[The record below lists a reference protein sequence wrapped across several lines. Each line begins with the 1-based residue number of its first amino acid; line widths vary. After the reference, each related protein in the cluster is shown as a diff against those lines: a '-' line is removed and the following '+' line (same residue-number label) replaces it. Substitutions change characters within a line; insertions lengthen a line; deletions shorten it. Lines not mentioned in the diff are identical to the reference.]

1 MKRKFFLLP
10 FVALVL
16 GLVSCNEPEF
26 NSLVGCWSSKRF
38 TPDMWTVYHLKAD
51 ETGIV
56 EYNTP
61 DTCLTKEEFTW
72 RTMDEELFLIYEGG
86 ATDSFLY
93 SFDNSR
99 LHLYDSENRHYGSYH
114 KKRDCH

>member
-1 MKRKFFLLP
+1 
-10 FVALVL
+10 
-16 GLVSCNEPEF
+16 
-26 NSLVGCWSSKRF
+26 
-38 TPDMWTVYHLKAD
+38 MWTVYHLKAD

-86 ATDSFLY
+86 ATDSFFY

-99 LHLYDSENRHYGSYH
+99 LHLYDSENRLIGMEAQDYTEFGTNILSADLTGYTGAH
-114 KKRDCH
+114 KVKIMMWDSLNGMVPLTEFLPMEL

>member
-1 MKRKFFLLP
+1 MEGGSA
-10 FVALVL
+10 V
-16 GLVSCNEPEF
+16 
-26 NSLVGCWSSKRF
+26 KRF
-38 TPDMWTVYHLKAD
+38 RKVYLEISNVCNLSCSFCPGTHRPGKRM
-51 ETGIV
+51 
-56 EYNTP
+56 
-61 DTCLTKEEFTW
+61 TKEEFTW

-86 ATDSFLY
+86 ATDSFFY

>member
-1 MKRKFFLLP
+1 
-10 FVALVL
+10 
-16 GLVSCNEPEF
+16 
-26 NSLVGCWSSKRF
+26 
-38 TPDMWTVYHLKAD
+38 MWTVYHLKAD

-61 DTCLTKEEFTW
+61 DTCLTKDEFTW

-86 ATDSFLY
+86 VTDCFFY

-99 LHLYDSENRHYGSYH
+99 LHLYDFENRHYGSYH